1 LTQVINIVGLSEVI
15 DQYDLFIIDQWG
27 VLHNGQTGY
36 HYAIDCVE
44 NLATLQK
51 KIIIISNSSKRRHT
65 TIDKLP
71 KLGFDKDNFTV
82 VLTSGEMIWQNLYT
96 KSKDFFKKLGLK
108 CYHLAD
114 KTKEDG
120 LKYVN
125 GLKYDF
131 VENIEDADFILG
143 CTTSPGLRTLDYVPL
158 LEKAIQKNIPFI
170 CANPDYETVE
180 SSTENFI
187 ICMGAVAA
195 LYKDFGG
202 SVFIMGKPSIEIY
215 REATKNFKK
224 ITKKRMLA
232 IGDSI
237 HHDIKGAENFGID
250 SLLITSGI
258 HKSIFDQSKPI
269 WDNEKNN
276 LLKYKIKPT
285 YMCSKFQF

>member
-1 LTQVINIVGLSEVI
+1 MTQVINIVGLSEVI

-71 KLGFDKDNFTV
+71 KLGFDKDNFAV

-237 HHDIKGAENFGID
+237 YHDIKGAENFCID
-250 SLLITSGI
+250 SLLIASGI

-269 WDNEKNN
+269 WDNAKNN